1 MIKILNSK
9 KILHTKKELY
19 IKQFMK
25 YQRYINLPVIL
36 IFSSY
41 LIIGI
46 LIYDDY
52 GISFD
57 EFNHRI
63 NGFVALNFFR
73 EIFSLDIYPGLE
85 HSGKA
90 FAEST
95 KQYGVLFDLPMAFIE
110 KKLHI
115 EDSKNYFYLRHF
127 FNFIIFYI
135 SSIFFYLLLKK
146 RFSRKLSVVGLFFW
160 ILSPR
165 IFADSFYNMKDL
177 IFLSFFVISLFFAIK
192 FLNTPSYKNAFL
204 SSLACALAIDVRILG
219 IIVPFII
226 FVFFILKSIDNKDF
240 LKETIWKVSIFF
252 CLLIVFTILF
262 WPYLWSDPL
271 TNFLN
276 TLKTMSSYPWRGSVF
291 YFGDYISALN
301 LPWHYPIVWIFI
313 STPIIYLLL
322 FILGSVLIL
331 ARLFNRF
338 LNLSP
343 EKKFNDL
350 WRGNKERM
358 DIIFFLIFYFTLFLV
373 IEMNS
378 TLYTGWRQL
387 YFIYPCLIII
397 SIRGLEFI
405 SRMFSSKYL
414 LILLAPFLLYVSIW
428 MIKNHPF
435 QFVYFNKFAGKNVG
449 NYFELDYWGT
459 SNRSSLTYIVNSDKR
474 DELKVYVSS
483 VSPYHFS
490 LLLVDKDD
498 RKRIK
503 FVDDINDA
511 DFLLTN
517 HYYQE
522 GNPIVINQNLK
533 KEFKLLKEFKV
544 DEMVINSI
552 YIIN

>member
-25 YQRYINLPVIL
+25 YQSYVNLPVIL
-36 IFSSY
+36 IFFTY

-46 LIYDDY
+46 FIYDDY

-226 FVFFILKSIDNKDF
+226 FVFFILKSIDNKYF

>member
-1 MIKILNSK
+1 
-9 KILHTKKELY
+9 
-19 IKQFMK
+19 MK
-25 YQRYINLPVIL
+25 YQSYINLPVIL

-46 LIYDDY
+46 FIYDDY
-52 GISFD
+52 GISYD

-110 KKLHI
+110 KKFHI
-115 EDSKNYFYLRHF
+115 EDSKNYFLLRHF

-146 RFSRKLSVVGLFFW
+146 RFSGKLSVVGLFFW

-226 FVFFILKSIDNKDF
+226 LVFFILKSIDNKIF
-240 LKETIWKVSIFF
+240 LKETIWKVIIFF
-252 CLLIVFTILF
+252 CLLIVFTIFF
-262 WPYLWSDPL
+262 WPYLWNDPL

-276 TLKTMSSYPWRGSVF
+276 TLKAMSLYPWGGSVF

-414 LILLAPFLLYVSIW
+414 LILLAPFLLYLSMW

-449 NYFELDYWGT
+449 NYFELDYWGA
-459 SNRSSLTYIVNSDKR
+459 SNRNSLTYIVNSDKR

-511 DFLLTN
+511 DLLLTN

-552 YIIN
+552 YKIN

>member
-1 MIKILNSK
+1 
-9 KILHTKKELY
+9 
-19 IKQFMK
+19 MK
-25 YQRYINLPVIL
+25 YQSYVNLPVIL
-36 IFSSY
+36 IFFTY

-46 LIYDDY
+46 FIYDDY

-115 EDSKNYFYLRHF
+115 EDSKNYFLLRHF

-262 WPYLWSDPL
+262 WPYLWNDPL

-276 TLKTMSSYPWRGSVF
+276 TLKTMSSYQWRGSVF

-511 DFLLTN
+511 DLLLTN

>member
-9 KILHTKKELY
+9 KILHTKIELY

-25 YQRYINLPVIL
+25 YQSYVNLPVIL
-36 IFSSY
+36 IFFTY

-46 LIYDDY
+46 FIYDDY

-115 EDSKNYFYLRHF
+115 EDSKNYFLLRHF

-226 FVFFILKSIDNKDF
+226 LVFFILKSIDNKDF

-262 WPYLWSDPL
+262 WPYLWNDPL

-405 SRMFSSKYL
+405 SRIFSSKYL

-474 DELKVYVSS
+474 DEFKVYVSS

-544 DEMVINSI
+544 DGMVINSI